1 MNAFISIRKFK
12 ITIDDVSIEE
22 IVREVVEF
30 ELVFCKN
37 HNLLM
42 YSKFVMTSSEKD
54 SIVENES
61 NSFDSDSSENDL
73 FDVENSFD
81 ENF

>member
-1 MNAFISIRKFK
+1 
-12 ITIDDVSIEE
+12 VSIEE
-22 IVREVVEF
+22 IVREMIDS

-42 YSKFVMTSSEKD
+42 YSKFVMTSSEKN
-54 SIVENES
+54 SIVEDVFES
-61 NSFDSDSSENDL
+61 SDSDFSENDL
-73 FDVENSFD
+73 FDVNDSSD

>member
-1 MNAFISIRKFK
+1 VNAFISIRKFK